1 MDESFVRISGGGMK
15 RTDDWLHAII
25 AEQRRQFDELHA
37 KMVDGVRQ
45 QQKRI
50 AELVRENS
58 ELRRAAKQAKGDA
71 S

>member
-1 MDESFVRISGGGMK
+1 MK

-25 AEQRRQFDELHA
+25 AEQRRQFDDLHA

-45 QQKRI
+45 QQARI
-50 AELVRENS
+50 AELVKENAD
-58 ELRRAAKQAKGDA
+58 LRRAASLAAEERK